1 MENVWNKRDTQYI
14 HDHLAGS
21 CSIKGLPESA
31 QNPEGFAAFRDGL
44 VAGIPDMH
52 IEVVESVEAGD
63 KVAGVCRVTGTH
75 AARGKAVDFQF
86 GFTAVVWDDKIVEAR
101 NVVDFLTMLQQT
113 EEISR
118 DAVEQSFLPSD

>member
-1 MENVWNKRDTQYI
+1 MENVWNKRDTQFI
-14 HDHLAGS
+14 HDHLCGS
-21 CSIKGLPESA
+21 CVIEGLPESA
-31 QNPEGFAAFRDGL
+31 QSPEGFAAFRDGL

-52 IEVVESVEAGD
+52 IEVVEAVEAGE

-86 GFTAVVWDDKIVEAR
+86 GFTAVVREDRIVEAR

-113 EEISR
+113 EEVPR
-118 DAVEQSFLPSD
+118 DAAERSFLPSD